1 MKALLDTDIVS
12 ELMRAKNAVVLGRS
26 QAYLQQHDRLPF
38 STITVFE
45 IMQGLHHMNRVAQA
59 SDFAAW
65 CKSCDVVEFDVETA
79 ELAGE
84 IGGALMRTG
93 RIIGVSDTCIAAA
106 ALRHNRVLVT
116 GNIRH
121 YEHVRAAGFAL
132 ELDNWREPAPAP
144 IG

>member
-12 ELMRAKNAVVLGRS
+12 ELMRAKNAVVVARS
-26 QAYLQQHDRLPF
+26 EAYLQQQGRLSF

-59 SDFAAW
+59 ADFVVW
-65 CKSCDVVEFDVETA
+65 TESCEVLEFDSKTA
-79 ELAGE
+79 HLAGE

-106 ALRHNRVLVT
+106 ALRHKRVLVT
-116 GNIRH
+116 GNVRH
-121 YEHVRAAGFAL
+121 YDHVRAAGFAL
-132 ELDNWREPAPAP
+132 EIDNWRDPALP
-144 IG
+144 